1 MIKLIRRIG
10 FVAYA
15 TYLWKINLEV
25 FKKIISSIVII
36 IFCVFFYSDLRELLR
51 EIDTSYL
58 IYALL
63 LKWAIIIFF
72 SYLIF
77 RYFLKINWELS
88 VSKLIKLIA
97 GFDEIKP
104 DLKEKL
110 KELKNIKE
118 IGDDLKKYRDMEKFP
133 KLKSEIDKILDINR
147 DKE

>member
-1 MIKLIRRIG
+1 
-10 FVAYA
+10 
-15 TYLWKINLEV
+15 
-25 FKKIISSIVII
+25 
-36 IFCVFFYSDLRELLR
+36 VFFYSDLRELLR

-88 VSKLIKLIA
+88 VSNLIKLIA
-97 GFDEIKP
+97 GSDEIKP

>member
-25 FKKIISSIVII
+25 FKKIISFLVIV

-88 VSKLIKLIA
+88 VSNLIKLIA
-97 GFDEIKP
+97 GSDEIKP

>member
-25 FKKIISSIVII
+25 FKKIISFLVIV

-88 VSKLIKLIA
+88 LSNLIKLIA
-97 GFDEIKP
+97 GSDEIKP

>member
-1 MIKLIRRIG
+1 MVKLIRRIG

-25 FKKIISSIVII
+25 FKKIISFLLMI
-36 IFCVFFYSDLRELLR
+36 IFSVFFYSDLRELLR
-51 EIDTSYL
+51 EISPSYL

-63 LKWAIIIFF
+63 LKWAIITFF

-88 VSKLIKLIA
+88 VRKLIKLIS
-97 GFDEIKP
+97 GSDEIKP

-110 KELKNIKE
+110 KELKDIKE

-133 KLKSEIDKILDINR
+133 KLKSEIDGILDINR